1 MALNPGDARPTGLP
15 ERERYRRIWAWYRA
29 NASRLA
35 GHSNNDYAKRSA
47 EYIQG
52 LPDPDSASAAQIADA
67 FKQVQA
73 GVLEWAYH
81 ESDGQYKMAAY
92 AGA

>member
-1 MALNPGDARPTGLP
+1 MALDAKDARPTELP
-15 ERERYRRIWAWYRA
+15 ERERYRRIWVWYRA
-29 NASRLA
+29 NVSRLA
-35 GHSNNDYAKRSA
+35 GRTDDSAKRTID
-47 EYIQG
+47 YIKG

-67 FKQVQA
+67 FKQVRT